1 MSALKKRKITDY
13 NYQSKYSSFSERYHT
28 KVTDDIQKLSSTVLK
43 LEQVIKKLTTQIK
56 FQNHKLEELSKKVE
70 NKEPNEDIQ
79 QLSFL
84 LQNQKLYSEEIKLPE
99 ISNSN
104 SSQTDEFSYI
114 S

>member
-1 MSALKKRKITDY
+1 MSATKKRKITDY
-13 NYQSKYSSFSERYHT
+13 NYQSNYSSFSERYHT

-43 LEQVIKKLTTQIK
+43 LEQVIKKLTSQIK
-56 FQNHKLEELSKKVE
+56 FQNNKLEELGRKVE
-70 NKEPNEDIQ
+70 NKDSNEEIQ

-84 LQNQKLYSEEIKLPE
+84 LQNQKLNSEEIKLPK

-104 SSQTDEFSYI
+104 SSQADEFSYI